1 MTRLLRSMLGSLLL
15 ALVASTSACRT
26 GSPAKDL
33 EGPQLRTTVSVDNR
47 EFVDM
52 SVYALRNG
60 QRLRLGIA
68 SGHSTTVL
76 NIPDNLV
83 KSGNELQFLC
93 DPIGAVQE
101 QVSET
106 LNVYP
111 GDQLVLTINMGECAQ
126 SRHGGARMARSSDGG
141 MHA

>member
-1 MTRLLRSMLGSLLL
+1 MTRLLRPMLGSLLL
-15 ALVASTSACRT
+15 MLAASATACRT

-33 EGPQLRTTVSVDNR
+33 DGPQLLTTVSVDNR

-76 NIPDNLV
+76 KIPDNLV
-83 KSGNELQFLC
+83 KAGNELQFLC

-126 SRHGGARMARSSDGG
+126 SRQGGARVARTSDGG